1 MENQYDVII
10 VGGRVAGAAA
20 AYELSQKGF
29 KVLLLERSQ
38 FPSDILSTHNF
49 FNNSL
54 LMLKEIGVL
63 GKLLATGT
71 PTYKRAFIQFDHE
84 VIDGEFP
91 EVEGETNCLCIRR
104 TFLDQILFD
113 HAASQENVT
122 ALQRMRVKD
131 ILEEEG
137 VVTGVRAVDDNGE
150 THQFTAK
157 LVIGA
162 DGRNST
168 IRKKVNSEKW
178 KSIPTD
184 FASYVGYVKDFTQ
197 NGERCAEFYKMMDKL
212 IIAFPTSDEQHV
224 IGIMF
229 PLEDKEWVERFKSN
243 PEEAFRS
250 LVNVGFA
257 NTDLR
262 RRLEAASFVGQVKGL
277 LGYDNDWYNG
287 MGKGWALVGDAL
299 SFKDPAVGQGMHDA
313 LYGARIM
320 AEILS
325 HHADWSKNWEQM
337 AEQYN
342 QKMIEKM
349 MARFEMACQFTK
361 NVPFTEEQHMV
372 NHLIGM
378 NPGLTQ
384 TFLGLYNYANEPKEL
399 ESKIQSLVESLK

>member
-10 VGGRVAGAAA
+10 VGGRVAGSAA

-104 TFLDQILFD
+104 TYLDQILFD

-137 VVTGVRAVDDNGE
+137 VVTGVRAIDDNGK
-150 THQFTAK
+150 TYQFKAK

-162 DGRNST
+162 DGRNSA
-168 IRKKVNSEKW
+168 IRKKVNSKKW

-197 NGERCAEFYKMMDKL
+197 NGERCAEFYKMRDKL

-257 NTDLR
+257 NTDFR

-325 HHADWSKNWEQM
+325 HHEDWSKNWEQM

-384 TFLGLYNYANEPKEL
+384 TFLGLYNYANEPKDL
-399 ESKIQSLVESLK
+399 ESKIQSLVKSLK